1 MPFLFKLA
9 RRVARIRARACI
21 LAVAAAIACDAP
33 DHLVSPSDPTFITS
47 SAATTCQA
55 SAVSWWTGA
64 LSSAQTGTFTATFD
78 VTPNGS
84 ALDAVTGLATG
95 SVTGYTGMA
104 MIVRFNSANT
114 IERDVPDR
122 GEVKKIDI
130 PLNRLLQFC
139 LWLSKDQPPHRFG
152 RCNLPAVGPLRAISE
167 SSLAGV
173 DGCFGSVH
181 CRSN

>member
-33 DHLVSPSDPTFITS
+33 DHLVSPSHPTFITS

-84 ALDAVTGLATG
+84 GLDAVTGLATG

-114 IERDVPDR
+114 IDARNGGSYAAATSVPYTA
-122 GEVKKIDI
+122 GTAYH
-130 PLNRLLQFC
+130 LRLVANV
-139 LWLSKDQPPHRFG
+139 PTHT
-152 RCNLPAVGPLRAISE
+152 
-167 SSLAGV
+167 
-173 DGCFGSVH
+173 
-181 CRSN
+181 